1 MCRVQLDAGLS
12 PLARGTRIRPMNFHL
27 RLRFI
32 PAGAGNTILSW
43 LNRQAIA
50 VYPRWR
56 GEHMARGPGRGIE
69 SGLSPLAR
77 GTHTKSLS
85 QLIVSRFIPADAG
98 NTIVTGR
105 PTGFGTVYPRWRGEH
120 ESAAPPGV
128 LRFGLSPLAR
138 GTRLRIVRSTFCS
151 GFIPAGAG
159 NTPPGGFRPGPAA
172 VYPRWRG
179 EHASGRISTRSG
191 SGLSPLAR
199 GTHGPGTGPW
209 NRKRFIPAG
218 AGNTYKACHINQK
231 SAVYPR
237 WRGEHFLPPR
247 RTGE

>member
-1 MCRVQLDAGLS
+1 
-12 PLARGTRIRPMNFHL
+12 MNFHL

-179 EHASGRISTRSG
+179 EHMARGPGRGIE

-199 GTHGPGTGPW
+199 GTPTRHATST
-209 NRKRFIPAG
+209 RRVRFIPAG
-218 AGNTYKACHINQK
+218 AGNTTPSRPGTCRAP
-231 SAVYPR
+231 VYPR
-237 WRGEHFLPPR
+237 WRGEHQRAEVPEA
-247 RTGE
+247 GESGLSPLARGTPQSHCAVER

>member
-138 GTRLRIVRSTFCS
+138 GT
-151 GFIPAGAG
+151 
-159 NTPPGGFRPGPAA
+159 
-172 VYPRWRG
+172 
-179 EHASGRISTRSG
+179 
-191 SGLSPLAR
+191 
-199 GTHGPGTGPW
+199 HGPGTGPW

-237 WRGEHFLPPR
+237 WRGEHYAEQTWYVSSAGLSPLARGTPESR
-247 RTGE
+247 SS